1 MTWLQ
6 SVFLGALQGI
16 TEFLPVSS
24 SGHLL
29 VARHFM
35 GLGEIPVLFDVLMHV
50 PTLAAIC
57 IVFRSRLGALF
68 VSLWHLAVRRTT
80 PDDRTN
86 LRLVVVLLVATAMT
100 ALVGLALTRVLPE
113 DSLPLRAVAV
123 LFLVTGMILVA
134 SRFLGGDRN
143 YERTGVTQGLIV
155 GFGQGLGVLPGISRS
170 GISITA
176 CLASGMARE
185 QAGELAFLISI
196 PAILGAVVL
205 KSGDAGALNVP
216 LPTLVAGLVTSFVT
230 GYFALRLLLRLIEKG
245 RLFLFSLYL
254 IPLGVAVLIAA

>member
-1 MTWLQ
+1 M
-6 SVFLGALQGI
+6 
-16 TEFLPVSS
+16 
-24 SGHLL
+24 
-29 VARHFM
+29 
-35 GLGEIPVLFDVLMHV
+35 
-50 PTLAAIC
+50 
-57 IVFRSRLGALF
+57 
-68 VSLWHLAVRRTT
+68 
-80 PDDRTN
+80 
-86 LRLVVVLLVATAMT
+86 
-100 ALVGLALTRVLPE
+100 
-113 DSLPLRAVAV
+113 
-123 LFLVTGMILVA
+123 
-134 SRFLGGDRN
+134 
-143 YERTGVTQGLIV
+143 TQGLIV

-230 GYFALRLLLRLIEKG
+230 GYFALRLPLRLIEKG